1 MTVQVLSLRKEK
13 AQLLGFA
20 NFAELS
26 MASKVSDV
34 RDDAEGVG
42 DRADL
47 GIAIIRYMVR
57 EARYIPI
64 KG

>member
-26 MASKVSDV
+26 MASKVREGRGD
-34 RDDAEGVG
+34 EGVQ
-42 DRADL
+42 
-47 GIAIIRYMVR
+47 I
-57 EARYIPI
+57 
-64 KG
+64 